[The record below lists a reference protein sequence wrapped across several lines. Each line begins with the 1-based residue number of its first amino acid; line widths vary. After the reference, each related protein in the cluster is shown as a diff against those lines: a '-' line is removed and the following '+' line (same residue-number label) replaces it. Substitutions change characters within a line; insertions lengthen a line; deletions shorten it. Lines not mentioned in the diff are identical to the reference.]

1 MEQSLYIIKHPL
13 IDHKMTILRD
23 QSTANNYFRTLVK
36 EITSL
41 MMFTA
46 TRDLHLEKKNIITP
60 VEPMVGQQLTRDILV
75 IPILRA
81 GLGMLDAFTD
91 MIPSAGVG
99 HIGLARDEATLQPT
113 AYIVK
118 LPKINPDTKVFI
130 LDPMLA
136 TGGSLN
142 YAIQQVKEKGAKHIT
157 YMGLVGVQEGIQ
169 NVQSAHPDVTMYLAA
184 LDKGL
189 NEHGFIVP
197 GLGDCGD
204 RLYGKED

>member
-1 MEQSLYIIKHPL
+1 
-13 IDHKMTILRD
+13 MTILRD
-23 QSTANNYFRTLVK
+23 QTTANNYFRTLVK

-46 TRDLHLEKKNIITP
+46 THDLKLEKKAILTP
-60 VEPMVGQQLTRDILV
+60 VEAMIGQQLTSDVLV

-81 GLGMLDAFTD
+81 GLGMLDAFTE

-99 HIGLARDEATLQPT
+99 HIGLARDESTLQPK

-118 LPKINPDTKVFI
+118 LPKIHANTKVFI

-142 YAIQQVKEKGAKHIT
+142 YAIQKVKEKGAKHIT

-169 NVQSAHPDVTMYLAA
+169 TVQSVHPDVKMFLAS

-189 NEHGFIVP
+189 NQHGFIVP

>member
-1 MEQSLYIIKHPL
+1 MEQMVFIIKHPL
-13 IDHKMTILRD
+13 IDHKMTILREKT
-23 QSTANNYFRTLVK
+23 TANNYFRTLVK

-46 TRDLHLEKKNIITP
+46 THDLELEKKGITTP
-60 VEPMVGQQLTRDILV
+60 VESMIGHQLKTDVMV

-91 MIPSAGVG
+91 MVPSAGVG
-99 HIGLARDEATLQPT
+99 HIGLARNEETLQPKE
-113 AYIVK
+113 YIVK
-118 LPKINPDTKVFI
+118 LPKINPTTKVFV

-142 YAIQQVKEKGAKHIT
+142 YAIDKLKEKGAKNIT
-157 YMGLVGVQEGIQ
+157 YLGLVGVQEGV
-169 NVQSAHPDVTMYLAA
+169 NAVQKQHPDVKIFLAA

-189 NEHGFIVP
+189 NQHGFIVP

>member
-1 MEQSLYIIKHPL
+1 MDTPFYLIKHPL
-13 IDHKMTILRD
+13 IDHKMTILRET
-23 QSTANNYFRTLVK
+23 QTANNYFRTLVK
-36 EITSL
+36 EITTL
-41 MMFTA
+41 MMFQA
-46 TRDLHLEKKNIITP
+46 THHLALEKRVIETP
-60 VEPMVGQQLTRDILV
+60 VESMTGHALATDVMV

-81 GLGMLDAFTD
+81 GLGMLDAFTN

-99 HIGLARDEATLQPT
+99 HIGLARNEETLKPS

-118 LPKINPDTKVFI
+118 LPKINPDTQVFI

-142 YAIQQVKEKGAKHIT
+142 YAIDRVKEKGAKYIV
-157 YMGLVGVQEGIQ
+157 YLGLVGVQEGI
-169 NVQSAHPDVTMYLAA
+169 NAVHEKHPDVQIYLAA
-184 LDKGL
+184 LDRGL

>member
-1 MEQSLYIIKHPL
+1 MDNTYFLIKHPL
-13 IDHKMTILRD
+13 IDHKMTILREKD
-23 QSTANNYFRTLVK
+23 TANNYFRTLVK
-36 EITSL
+36 EITTL
-41 MMFTA
+41 MMFQA
-46 TRDLHLEKKNIITP
+46 THHLELQKKGIVTP
-60 VEPMVGQQLTRDILV
+60 VEGMVGHTLATDVMV

-99 HIGLARDEATLQPT
+99 HIGLARNEETLQPK

-118 LPKINPDTKVFI
+118 LPKINPETQVFI

-142 YAIQQVKEKGAKHIT
+142 YAIDKVKEKGAKNII
-157 YMGLVGVQEGIQ
+157 YLGLVGVLEGIQ
-169 NVQSAHPDVTMYLAA
+169 AVHEKHPDVKIFLAA
-184 LDKGL
+184 LDRGL
-189 NEHGFIVP
+189 NQHGFIVP

>member
-1 MEQSLYIIKHPL
+1 MEQMVFIIKHPL
-13 IDHKMTILRD
+13 IDHKMTILREKT
-23 QSTANNYFRTLVK
+23 TANNYFRTLVK
-36 EITSL
+36 EITTL

-46 TRDLHLEKKNIITP
+46 THDLELEKKGITTP
-60 VEPMVGQQLTRDILV
+60 VESMIGHQLKTDVMV

-91 MIPSAGVG
+91 MVPSAGVG
-99 HIGLARDEATLQPT
+99 HIGLARNEETLQPKE
-113 AYIVK
+113 YIVK
-118 LPKINPDTKVFI
+118 LPKINPTTKVFV

-142 YAIQQVKEKGAKHIT
+142 YAIDKLKEKGAKNIT
-157 YMGLVGVQEGIQ
+157 YLGLVGVQEGV
-169 NVQSAHPDVTMYLAA
+169 NAVQKQHPDVKIFLAA

-189 NEHGFIVP
+189 NQHGFIVP

>member
-1 MEQSLYIIKHPL
+1 
-13 IDHKMTILRD
+13 MTGHAL
-23 QSTANNYFRTLVK
+23 
-36 EITSL
+36 
-41 MMFTA
+41 A
-46 TRDLHLEKKNIITP
+46 TD
-60 VEPMVGQQLTRDILV
+60 VMV

-99 HIGLARDEATLQPT
+99 HIGLARNEETLKPS

-118 LPKINPDTKVFI
+118 LPKINPDTQVFI

-142 YAIQQVKEKGAKHIT
+142 YAIDKVKEKGAKHIV
-157 YMGLVGVQEGIQ
+157 YLGLVGVQEGI
-169 NVQSAHPDVTMYLAA
+169 NAVHEKHPDVQIYLAA
-184 LDKGL
+184 LDRGL